1 MDERYRALAAAV
13 LLLAVRDAHMVRRG
27 GANVRAAARAFLD
40 PGDEMFRVY
49 CGLLG
54 YDQVATAEA
63 ARRNGRAVVRAHA
76 AAAEW
81 D

>member
-13 LLLAVRDAHMVRRG
+13 LLLAVKDAHMVRRG
-27 GANVRAAARAFLD
+27 PDVSATARAFLD

-63 ARRNGRAVVRAHA
+63 ARRNGRAVVRAGA